1 MPTSSAPSVPLPVVD
16 SRDAT
21 ALRFVAALAL
31 TAAAVWTI
39 GAVLAVLLP
48 LTGEEPLVVELLAG
62 GSVVVGDADG
72 IPPLLTERY
81 LALLEAG
88 DVSGGAFG
96 LLLAEAGL
104 ANLVGAVVAGA
115 IAFALRAIARG
126 DAFHRAMP
134 ALMVAVGSVLS
145 IGMLTAS
152 AFGGLGR
159 MMAADELN
167 AARGAEELMV
177 GFTFDP
183 VPVFVGVT
191 VLALAFVFRAGARL
205 QRETTGLV

>member
-1 MPTSSAPSVPLPVVD
+1 MPTSSAALAPPAVVD
-16 SRDAT
+16 RRDAT
-21 ALRFVAALAL
+21 ALRFMAALAL
-31 TAAAVWTI
+31 NACAVWAI

-48 LTGEEPLVVELLAG
+48 LTGDEPLAVELLAA
-62 GSVVVGDADG
+62 GSVVVGGADG
-72 IPPLLTERY
+72 IPPLVPESYVAILQN
-81 LALLEAG
+81 G

-96 LLLAEAGL
+96 LLVAEAAL
-104 ANLVGAVVAGA
+104 VNLVGAVVSGA

-152 AFGGLGR
+152 ALGGLGR

-183 VPVFVGVT
+183 VPVFVGVA

-205 QRETTGLV
+205 QRETAGLV